1 MIRYISRSKIAQRKQ
16 KLYFLNDVLSD
27 TTSLFSENNIL
38 GNDLSV
44 ALEKS
49 CET

>member
-1 MIRYISRSKIAQRKQ
+1 MEQRNVAIDPNIM
-16 KLYFLNDVLSD
+16 YFLNDVLSD

-38 GNDLSV
+38 GNDLSI